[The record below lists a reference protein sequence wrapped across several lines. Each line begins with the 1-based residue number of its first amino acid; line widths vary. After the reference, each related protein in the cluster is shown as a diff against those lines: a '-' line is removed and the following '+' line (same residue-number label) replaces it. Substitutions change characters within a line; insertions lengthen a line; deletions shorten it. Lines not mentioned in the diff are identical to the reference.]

1 MTKLP
6 EDMDHSCSVSRW
18 QIIKASLNNVT
29 KEEFARAV
37 KKDPGAIILDVR
49 TPDEFQL
56 DHLENA
62 LNFNYLSRTL
72 SDDIDTL
79 NPDKSYYVY
88 CKTGRRSLRVCTLL
102 KNAGFKHVYNLD
114 EGLTDDLEDNMV

>member
-1 MTKLP
+1 MKKLP
-6 EDMDHSCSVSRW
+6 EDMDQSCSVSRW
-18 QIIKASLNNVT
+18 QFIKSSLNNIS
-29 KEEFARAV
+29 KEEFARAI
-37 KKDPGAIILDVR
+37 KDNPGAIILDVR
-49 TPDEFQL
+49 TPDEFQS

-102 KNAGFKHVYNLD
+102 KNAGFQRVYNLD
-114 EGLTDDLEDNMV
+114 QGLAEEP